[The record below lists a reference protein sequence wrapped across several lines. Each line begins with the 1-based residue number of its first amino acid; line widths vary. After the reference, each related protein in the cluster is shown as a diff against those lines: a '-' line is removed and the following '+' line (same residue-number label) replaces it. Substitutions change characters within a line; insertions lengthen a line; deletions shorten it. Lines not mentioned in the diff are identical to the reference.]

1 MGTDADTIESQF
13 RAWVNDRQLEAKAR
27 REGMEW
33 ILKEVGRPG
42 STRQRQRFKGRLL
55 PLGPPELPEG
65 YEVYL
70 TRQRKVAYYRPEI
83 QGRAASLAAYDNRDE
98 LAAALGP
105 EDRGLADA
113 IYEAIDRTAVEELD
127 W

>member
-1 MGTDADTIESQF
+1 MGENVEGIEDQF
-13 RAWVNDRQLEAKAR
+13 RRWVGERKLDAKAG

-42 STRQRQRFKGRLL
+42 STRQRRRFKGRRL

-65 YEVYL
+65 YEVYV
-70 TRQRKVAYYRPEI
+70 TRLGKVAYYRPEI
-83 QGRAASLAAYDNRDE
+83 QGRAASLDAYDREE

-113 IYEAIDRTAVEELD
+113 IYEAIDRTAVVEPD

>member
-1 MGTDADTIESQF
+1 MGTDADTMESQF
-13 RAWVNDRQLEAKAR
+13 RAWAKDRQLEAKAG

-42 STRQRQRFKGRLL
+42 STRRRQRFKGHLL
-55 PLGPPELPEG
+55 LGPPELPEG

-70 TRQRKVAYYRPEI
+70 TRRGKVACYRPES
-83 QGRAASLAAYDNRDE
+83 QGRAASLTAYDNREE
-98 LAAALGP
+98 LAAGSGP